1 MSVVLIDP
9 DGQTLEHGWRLSELR
24 MLSRLDEP
32 VLHDYLCRNMGYAL
46 LTIDSNQASLRFNP
60 SLTTGPTLSA
70 IFYSVADLGSRA
82 IRVEW
87 YVNATRY
94 SHVCMDSKRAIDFV
108 AALTEKHAN
117 KSSDRFYCRT
127 VTVED
132 EPEAFRNLRRLF
144 LNHTNNPVNELTI
157 AYLKRRF
164 AGRYVFVKRDRMAG
178 QFVFADVGDGYTG
191 LAESARSI
199 SVGKPI
205 DDLYDREYGL
215 FVAGAYREAAETGM
229 PAIKDVDVIIHTHRN
244 KSNALSYCRLILPL
258 PDDMLL
264 GVTVRN
270 RDPIALE
277 D

>member
-24 MLSRLDEP
+24 MLSRLEEP

-46 LTIDSNQASLRFNP
+46 LAIDASHVSLRFNP
-60 SLTTGPTLSA
+60 GLTTGPTLSA
-70 IFYSVADLGSRA
+70 IFYSLADLASRA

-87 YVNATRY
+87 YVSATRY
-94 SHVCMDSKRAIDFV
+94 SHVCMDSKQAIDFV
-108 AALTEKHAN
+108 ASLIEKNAI
-117 KSSDRFYCRT
+117 KVSDRFYCRNI
-127 VTVED
+127 TVED
-132 EPEAFRNLRRLF
+132 EPEAFRHLRRLF
-144 LNHTNNPVNELTI
+144 QNYTDNPINELTI
-157 AYLKRRF
+157 AYLRRRF
-164 AGRYVFVKRDRMAG
+164 VGRYVFVKRDRMAG

-199 SVGKPI
+199 SIGRPI
-205 DDLYDREYGL
+205 NDLYDREYGL
-215 FVAGAYREAAETGM
+215 FVVGAYREAAETGI

-244 KSNALSYCRLILPL
+244 KSNALSYRRLILPL

-270 RDPIALE
+270 RDPITL
-277 D
+277 DD